1 MKLRLLFL
9 FQLSCFLSVA
19 SAQEVAPPVPQRLD
33 IHSNVLKED
42 RVIWVRTPP
51 GYQQS
56 KAVSAVVYQTDAP
69 GHVNE
74 IGSTIDFLVNN
85 NRVPPLIV
93 VGIANTDRNR
103 DLTPTHADIKNP
115 DGTVTTFPT
124 SGGADRFLDF
134 IQTDLMPK
142 IEKRYRTAPYR
153 ISAAHSFGGLLSI
166 HPLITRPDLSNSS
179 TPVSP
184 SPPCTP

>member
-1 MKLRLLFL
+1 MPGGTMKLRFLFL
-9 FQLSCFLSVA
+9 FQLSCLLSVA

-56 KAVSAVVYQTDAP
+56 KAVYPVVYQTDAP

-74 IGSTIDFLVNN
+74 IGTTVDFLVNN
-85 NRVPPLIV
+85 NRMPPLIV

-115 DGTVTTFPT
+115 DGTVTAFPP
-124 SGGADRFLDF
+124 SFRAHHFLYL
-134 IQTDLMPK
+134 IQTQLIPE
-142 IEKRYRTAPYR
+142 IEKRYRT
-153 ISAAHSFGGLLSI
+153 
-166 HPLITRPDLSNSS
+166 T
-179 TPVSP
+179 
-184 SPPCTP
+184 